1 MEGVNGW
8 YVILG
13 VAFLVISFVLRYTI
27 YTILVR
33 QNRWLPAKAGAT
45 ATIVS
50 GIVFGVGIL
59 ILVCKSI
66 FFSDMN
72 QWM

>member
-1 MEGVNGW
+1 MEGVTGW

-13 VAFLVISFVLRYTI
+13 VAFLLISLVLRYTI

-33 QNRWLPAKAGAT
+33 QNRWLPAKAGTT
-45 ATIVS
+45 ATVAS
-50 GIVFGVGIL
+50 SIVFGAGVL
-59 ILVCKSI
+59 ILVCKSV

-72 QWM
+72 QFM